1 MNEMLANI
9 GVAVFIVYALVS
21 IAYQVSAFRAA
32 AAIRRLVTLSSGD
45 LLTTLAELRVTLEN
59 FRKISDNVTTVTG
72 DVRTITSSVADLQQE
87 VRTLYSFIKG
97 AAGAEARADLAGI
110 KAGIRAGVTT
120 LVKGLNEERGDEHER
135 GTGENNG

>member
-9 GVAVFIVYALVS
+9 GVAVFIIYALVS
-21 IAYQVSAFRAA
+21 IAYQVSAYRAA
-32 AAIRRLVTLSSGD
+32 VALRQFITLSSGD

-59 FRKISDNVTTVTG
+59 FRKISDNVTAVSG

-87 VRTLYSFIKG
+87 VRTLYGFIKG
-97 AAGAEARADLAGI
+97 AASAEARADLAGLR
-110 KAGIRAGVTT
+110 AGLRTGVTT

-135 GTGENNG
+135 GTGKNSS